1 MRTLKTAFILLIGGT
16 VLVPF
21 VALSAYAATILAAAA
36 VAP

>member
-1 MRTLKTAFILLIGGT
+1 MRTLKTALVLLIGGT

>member
-1 MRTLKTAFILLIGGT
+1 MHALKTALSLLVGAT

-21 VALSAYAATILAAAA
+21 VALSAYAATILAAAV